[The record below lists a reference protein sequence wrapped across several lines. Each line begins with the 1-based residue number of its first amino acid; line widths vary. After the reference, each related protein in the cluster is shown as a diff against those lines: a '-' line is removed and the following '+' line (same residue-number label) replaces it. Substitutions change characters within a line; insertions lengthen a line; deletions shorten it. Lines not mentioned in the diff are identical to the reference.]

1 MIGAYLVDLLFK
13 LQQTYCL
20 VADKIEFNISFDK
33 IQMK

>member
-20 VADKIEFNISFDK
+20 VADRIGFNILFDE